1 MKYRVH
7 LFYLYRLP
15 VEVEAESELAA
26 IDAAVKQAQN
36 DDGLWP
42 KQSIFTAG
50 GHELDL
56 SDELGETVLVD
67 QLDEAGEKP
76 SDEDGTWYN
85 HVMSLGYKPSSEVD
99 QALQD
104 ALGGTAAPSPK
115 P

>member
-1 MKYRVH
+1 VKYRVH

-15 VEVEAESELAA
+15 VEVEGDNDLTA
-26 IDAAVKQAQN
+26 IEAAVKRAQN

-42 KQSIFTAG
+42 KETIFTAD

-56 SDELGETVLVD
+56 SDEFGETVLVD
-67 QLDEAGEKP
+67 QLDEAGQKP

-85 HVMSLGYKPSSEVD
+85 HVMSLGYKPSADVD
-99 QALQD
+99 QALQA